1 MSMKRQK
8 EVFGVM
14 KKDKM
19 EDSIMLAYRVMKQD
33 IRKRT
38 VYDSGIVPSRSF
50 VRQFLDCMKAEISD
64 SNSSGKDTTGSDVT
78 IPGSE
83 THGYNFECLGAHRA
97 DAGQHNDDYGIL
109 VGASDTPPDNSDY
122 VLGNP
127 IHDGSESGELNYG
140 EMTFY
145 DPIEESG
152 YIEASMR
159 RIFYNGG
166 TEDVVVKEIGLVVR
180 HNFAGKNFL
189 WIRDVL
195 GTPVT
200 VEPAQTL
207 TVQYIMKTKA

>member
-1 MSMKRQK
+1 MMKSQK

-14 KKDKM
+14 EKEEM
-19 EDSIMLAYRVMKQD
+19 EDSIVLEYRVMKQD
-33 IRKRT
+33 IKKHI

-50 VRQFLDCMKAEISD
+50 VRQFLDCMKAEITD
-64 SNSSGKDTTGSDVT
+64 SNSSGKDTTGTEVT
-78 IPGSE
+78 IPATRSTSYLGTYYGS
-83 THGYNFECLGAHRA
+83 HQAN
-97 DAGQHNDDYGIL
+97 AGQHNDNYGIL

-127 IHDGSESGELNYG
+127 IHDGSESGELIYG
-140 EMTFY
+140 EMVFY

-152 YIEASMR
+152 YIELSMR
-159 RIFYNGG
+159 RIFYNSG
-166 TEDVVVKEIGLVVR
+166 TENVVVKEIGLVVN
-180 HNFAGKNFL
+180 HFFAGKNFL

-195 GTPVT
+195 DTPVT